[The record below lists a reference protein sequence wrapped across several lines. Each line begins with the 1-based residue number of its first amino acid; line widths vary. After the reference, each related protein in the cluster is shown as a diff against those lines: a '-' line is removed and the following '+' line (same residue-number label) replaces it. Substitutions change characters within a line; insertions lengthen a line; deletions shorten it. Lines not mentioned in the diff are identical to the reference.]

1 MSNISWLCAVSLSL
15 LGCGSLFGSEPAKP
29 PPTTASF
36 SPTVSFP
43 SGLDCSNAG
52 AGPISVSWDVK
63 PIMLDSGASGTRV
76 EISTQEILTNSAGT
90 PTDCYYTPPSFV
102 SAASTSGLQ
111 PGIWQITLTHSIFGY
126 PNPIV
131 CTRKLAAG
139 SNQIEFIIMPQV
151 AGCQ

>member
-1 MSNISWLCAVSLSL
+1 MRNLSRLCAVSLLL
-15 LGCGSLFGSEPAKP
+15 LGCGLFGDEAPQKP
-29 PPTTASF
+29 PTAASF

-63 PIMLDSGASGTRV
+63 PIMLDSGTGGTRV
-76 EISTQEILTNSAGT
+76 EISTQEILNNSAGT
-90 PTDCYYTPPSFV
+90 PTDCYYTPSSFV
-102 SAASTSGLQ
+102 SAASATGLQ
-111 PGIWQITLTHSIFGY
+111 PGLWQITLTHSIFGY

-131 CTRKLAAG
+131 CTRKLALG
-139 SNQIEFIIMPQV
+139 SNPIQFVIRPQI